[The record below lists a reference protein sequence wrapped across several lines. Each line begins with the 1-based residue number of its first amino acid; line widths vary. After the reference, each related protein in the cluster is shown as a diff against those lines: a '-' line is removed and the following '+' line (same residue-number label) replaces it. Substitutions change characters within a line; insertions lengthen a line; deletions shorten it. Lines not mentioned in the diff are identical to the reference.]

1 MTLSPVHAQGRTTG
15 SPRTGYGSG
24 FELVGDLGVLAV
36 SGDTDVHAASRFRG
50 DLDRAIASAPG
61 DLVLDLSHV
70 NLVDSTAVEAMLDAL
85 TRLVVERRSMVLV
98 VTRGHVLR
106 IFRILGLDTTFRIA
120 ATRGEALRRL
130 AATGSPSPT

>member
-1 MTLSPVHAQGRTTG
+1 M
-15 SPRTGYGSG
+15 
-24 FELVGDLGVLAV
+24 
-36 SGDTDVHAASRFRG
+36 
-50 DLDRAIASAPG
+50 
-61 DLVLDLSHV
+61 LDLSHV